1 MCKGMEL
8 YTQESKVLGA
18 ILMLRDM
25 NLSEEEIAER
35 IAKKFNVTVDY
46 VKELMMPKAV

>member
-8 YTQESKVLGA
+8 HDLDVKIVNTVDVLREMG
-18 ILMLRDM
+18 
-25 NLSEEEIAER
+25 IAEAD
-35 IAKKFNVTVDY
+35 ILECVAKKFNVTVEY